1 MADDL
6 KELLETSIEL
16 ELLVSDLYSLYADL
30 FPEDK
35 DFWWKLSMEE
45 QNHASLLESGRAYLE
60 KGILPEE
67 AVFQNLDMLNKTKDR
82 IQELIIHYKESAPSY
97 EDAYYEAVKIE
108 SSAAELHYQLMMTR
122 ESDSKIIKIFQ
133 SLDGDDTDHAKRISD
148 LLTQKVRGQDSD
160 S

>member
-16 ELLVSDLYSLYADL
+16 ELLVSDLYSLYTDL

-35 DFWWKLSMEE
+35 DFWWKLAMEE
-45 QNHASLLESGRAYLE
+45 QNHASLLESGRVYLE

-67 AVFQNLDMLNKTKDR
+67 AVFENLGMLNEAKIRIQNLISKY
-82 IQELIIHYKESAPSY
+82 QESAPPY
-97 EDAYYEAVKIE
+97 EDAYYEAVKVE

-122 ESDSKIIKIFQ
+122 ETDSKIIKIFQ
-133 SLDGDDTDHAKRISD
+133 SLDGEDTAHAKRISD
-148 LLTQKVRGQDSD
+148 LITTKVQSD
-160 S
+160 EY